1 MEAEEEDAPP
11 TFWTENGSHRRLR
24 RSYSLFLSSGA
35 LLICVLVIALA
46 FMLVIIPTI
55 FSALHSFPY
64 HLFKPNSVKKSWDSL
79 NFVLILFAILC
90 AFLSRDN
97 DNESFSDTPH
107 QYEKPNPT
115 TTPPWYEESYRTPYK
130 LYNRLRSFN
139 SYPDLRQ
146 ESPWLSSDERWRFYD
161 DTHVN
166 GYSRFDFEE
175 ESVKNTEVIDKEVP
189 PLPASPPP
197 VPGGER
203 SVENKNKETSATKE
217 SLTSLKGKKKKQRQ
231 GSLENLKHIR
241 NSEPHSQPRV
251 SSVFHNLFPSK
262 KRKRKKVESAS
273 SPHFSL
279 SKTEPVRGSVASSL
293 KSNKIE
299 TFSKEN
305 VSVTGNE
312 SPLNPI
318 PPPPPP
324 PFKMPAWKFRVQGDF
339 VRINSISSSSG
350 GSPDLEDEVVVS
362 PRSED
367 GEESAILLFYD
378 PSPDVDTKADTFIER
393 FRAGLRMEEKQGIG
407 TSNLRPS
414 PKPKLFK
421 KTVLNIFVGC
431 FL

>member
-11 TFWTENGSHRRLR
+11 TFWTENGGHRRLR

-35 LLICVLVIALA
+35 VLICVLVIALA

-90 AFLSRDN
+90 AFLSRDST
-97 DNESFSDTPH
+97 NESFSDTPH
-107 QYEKPNPT
+107 QYEKPSPA
-115 TTPPWYEESYRTPYK
+115 TTPPWYEEPDRTPYK
-130 LYNRLRSFN
+130 SYNRLRSFN

-146 ESPWLSSDERWRFYD
+146 ESPWLASDERWRFYD

-175 ESVKNTEVIDKEVP
+175 QSVKKIEVVDKEVP
-189 PLPASPPP
+189 PSPPSPASPPP
-197 VPGGER
+197 VPRE
-203 SVENKNKETSATKE
+203 ENKNKNKERSATKE
-217 SLTSLKGKKKKQRQ
+217 SLTSLKGKKKKQ
-231 GSLENLKHIR
+231 SFENLKHIR
-241 NSEPHSQPRV
+241 NSEPHSQPRA
-251 SSVFHNLFPSK
+251 SSVFHTLFPSK

-293 KSNKIE
+293 ESKKIE

-305 VSVTGNE
+305 VAVTGNE
-312 SPLNPI
+312 SPLITI

-350 GSPDLEDEVVVS
+350 GSPDLEDEVVES
-362 PRSED
+362 GRSED
-367 GEESAILLFYD
+367 GEESAMLLFYD

-414 PKPKLFK
+414 PKPKA
-421 KTVLNIFVGC
+421 V
-431 FL
+431 